1 VPSPAHT
8 KMLIIYTSIT
18 SNYICTLLS
27 QQDDT
32 QKFRCLTFSNKSI
45 THQKSVAMSSPTP
58 IQSTNITYMRN
69 LTKPQKPSLS
79 TMAKPTEDAEKQ

>member
-1 VPSPAHT
+1 
-8 KMLIIYTSIT
+8 MLIIYTNIT
-18 SNYICTLLS
+18 NNYICTLLL
-27 QQDDT
+27 QEDDT
-32 QKFRCLTFSNKSI
+32 QNLRCLTFTNMNI

-79 TMAKPTEDAEKQ
+79 TKAKPTEDAEKQ